1 MKAAIFNKY
10 GPPEVVTVC
19 QATKP
24 IISPNQILIRVK
36 ASSVNSGDSRL
47 RRADPW
53 LVRLMYGFVKPKHP
67 ILGVVFAGIVEEV
80 GNSVSKYQVGQRLY
94 GLNDK
99 FLGGHAEYIAIDE
112 DNAMGVLPDM
122 MSFTDAAALAFGAT
136 TSLHFL
142 SGLDLMNKS
151 ILLNGASGAVG
162 VSIIQI
168 AKSRGA
174 LITAITSSKNT
185 ELVKSLGATET
196 IDYNLTN
203 IDTLN
208 QEYDIVIDCINNI
221 GMNKIQKHVK
231 QGGIVILISGMV
243 KELLFKN
250 IIQKA
255 TPIVGTANPTNAI
268 YEEINQ
274 LYIKGNLKPVIQRI
288 LPLESIVQAH
298 QIVDSWRKVGSI
310 VISID

>member
-10 GPPEVVTVC
+10 GPPEVVTVV
-19 QATKP
+19 QAPKP
-24 IISPNQILIRVK
+24 IVNPNQILIRVK

-67 ILGVVFAGIVEEV
+67 ILGIVFAGTVEEV
-80 GNSVSKYQVGQRLY
+80 GSSVSKYQVGQRLY

-112 DNAMGVLPDM
+112 DNAMGVLPDT

-136 TSLHFL
+136 TALHFL
-142 SGLDLMNKS
+142 NGLELMNKS

-162 VSIIQI
+162 VNIIQI

-174 LITAITSSKNT
+174 IITAISSSKNI
-185 ELVKSLGATET
+185 ELVKSLGATEV
-196 IDYNLTN
+196 IDYTVTD
-203 IDTLN
+203 IDTQN

-231 QGGIVILISGMV
+231 PGGTVILISGMV